1 VVTCPDATKCSKIF
15 WVSFTDAE
23 MSNSIDHLDA
33 RSIRPDAVLF
43 WEELRYSRKAVEVDH
58 PDEGKLSSEHSTA
71 RVQIC
76 LELGFLK
83 LIYKWLYAGNL

>member
-1 VVTCPDATKCSKIF
+1 
-15 WVSFTDAE
+15 
-23 MSNSIDHLDA
+23 MSDSEERSDA
-33 RSIRPDAVLF
+33 RPSHPNVVLF
-43 WEELRYSRKAVEVDH
+43 WEELRYSGKMVEVDH

-83 LIYKWLYAGNL
+83 LIYKWLYACNL